1 MFVPFVPKGSDF
13 VRAFLSFLN
22 FFQDLNKKKKIDQ
35 SVPWE
40 LLLSADVD
48 TSTPPLLHFRFFQQT
63 TPLCRLMT
71 ADHPFDDYRHQA
83 AAARSSPST
92 SFRRPSP
99 KAAVARSPEKLA
111 FLTEK
116 RLPQGRRERPKCL
129 PLLFPPETW
138 LFLLAETPSTPL
150 FARSFPLLSS
160 IEAPL
165 CSSQVK
171 RPVLFYFVFFFF
183 FFVWVVV
190 ACRFCLVFVHCSAS
204 SVFPTN
210 DG

>member
-1 MFVPFVPKGSDF
+1 MFVPFVLKGSDF
-13 VRAFLSFLN
+13 MRAFLSFLN
-22 FFQDLNKKKKIDQ
+22 FFRDLKKKIDQ

-40 LLLSADVD
+40 LLLSTDVD

-71 ADHPFDDYRHQA
+71 ADHPFDDYRHRA
-83 AAARSSPST
+83 AAARSSLST

-99 KAAVARSPEKLA
+99 KAAVARSPKKLA

-116 RLPQGRRERPKCL
+116 RLPQGRRERPKRL

-150 FARSFPLLSS
+150 FARSFSASFFDRGASLQFMSK
-160 IEAPL
+160 ET
-165 CSSQVK
+165 CF
-171 RPVLFYFVFFFF
+171 VLFCVFFFCLG
-183 FFVWVVV
+183 
-190 ACRFCLVFVHCSAS
+190 CRCLSVLFSVCSLFRFLC
-204 SVFPTN
+204 FPRK
-210 DG
+210 